1 MRRLIRS
8 GRILILSLSV
18 CFIVV
23 LEVAPAQTPSPAQ
36 RSATFDAAQRGG
48 RGGRGGGR
56 RGRGGGRRRGPE
68 FERRMKY
75 REAGELLDQL
85 EDELRKLELL
95 TREDVPEML
104 ARRWDIATR
113 ILRDMRKNTERFV
126 EALWLESIDVEELIA
141 SVEPI
146 GSMTP
151 GVGIATL
158 RGSIDQLRYMWRRWR
173 ADRDIVD
180 IERYEELQN
189 EAVELLVTVDALLTT
204 STKDLMEGSG
214 GK

>member
-18 CFIVV
+18 CVVVV
-23 LEVAPAQTPSPAQ
+23 LEVAPAQTPSPAE

-68 FERRMKY
+68 VERRLKY
-75 REAGELLDQL
+75 REAGELLNQL

-95 TREDVPEML
+95 TREDVPEMVV
-104 ARRWDIATR
+104 RRWNIATG

-141 SVEPI
+141 SVDPI

-151 GVGIATL
+151 EVGIATL

-180 IERYEELQN
+180 VERYEELQN

-204 STKDLMEGSG
+204 STEDLMEGLG
-214 GK
+214 AK

>member
-1 MRRLIRS
+1 
-8 GRILILSLSV
+8 
-18 CFIVV
+18 
-23 LEVAPAQTPSPAQ
+23 
-36 RSATFDAAQRGG
+36 
-48 RGGRGGGR
+48 
-56 RGRGGGRRRGPE
+56 
-68 FERRMKY
+68 MKY
-75 REAGELLDQL
+75 REAGELLNQL

-95 TREDVPEML
+95 TREDVPDMV

-180 IERYEELQN
+180 VERYEELQN

-204 STKDLMEGSG
+204 STEDLMEGSG
-214 GK
+214 AK

>member
-1 MRRLIRS
+1 
-8 GRILILSLSV
+8 
-18 CFIVV
+18 
-23 LEVAPAQTPSPAQ
+23 
-36 RSATFDAAQRGG
+36 
-48 RGGRGGGR
+48 
-56 RGRGGGRRRGPE
+56 
-68 FERRMKY
+68 MKY
-75 REAGELLDQL
+75 REAGELLNQL

-146 GSMTP
+146 GSKTP

>member
-1 MRRLIRS
+1 
-8 GRILILSLSV
+8 
-18 CFIVV
+18 
-23 LEVAPAQTPSPAQ
+23 
-36 RSATFDAAQRGG
+36 
-48 RGGRGGGR
+48 
-56 RGRGGGRRRGPE
+56 
-68 FERRMKY
+68 MKY

-158 RGSIDQLRYMWRRWR
+158 RGSIDQVRYMWRRWR

>member
-1 MRRLIRS
+1 MLN
-8 GRILILSLSV
+8 
-18 CFIVV
+18 
-23 LEVAPAQTPSPAQ
+23 
-36 RSATFDAAQRGG
+36 
-48 RGGRGGGR
+48 
-56 RGRGGGRRRGPE
+56 
-68 FERRMKY
+68 
-75 REAGELLDQL
+75 QL

-95 TREDVPEML
+95 TREDVPEMVV
-104 ARRWDIATR
+104 RRWNIATG

-151 GVGIATL
+151 EVGIATL

-180 IERYEELQN
+180 VERYEELQN

-204 STKDLMEGSG
+204 STEDLMEGSG
-214 GK
+214 AK